1 MHYLR
6 ANILSNHLC
15 VASGSHG
22 LSAIGTKD
30 EVKEA
35 IWTKLRRPQG
45 PPARS
50 WTLKTIISR
59 YNRLK
64 LVFFCLCLMMEPCW
78 SERLLIC
85 DGLTQRQQCRH
96 LPTLSQLWQK
106 GHTVVHQLTFALF
119 STNMSSPLWWGD
131 TKTTQRRFQNE
142 HFEICSWQTKKK
154 NGALGNQKSST
165 GQWPPRELVNWPT
178 QLQSWNHFEK
188 VQKGKWGKRGWH

>member
-1 MHYLR
+1 MISAVLHASLMKMGQWIAGIR
-6 ANILSNHLC
+6 CVLFPKKSHKNHP
-15 VASGSHG
+15 
-22 LSAIGTKD
+22 D
-30 EVKEA
+30 
-35 IWTKLRRPQG
+35 RR
-45 PPARS
+45 
-50 WTLKTIISR
+50 
-59 YNRLK
+59 RL
-64 LVFFCLCLMMEPCW
+64 VWEGDRPNNFCLCVMMD
-78 SERLLIC
+78 SERLLFC

-178 QLQSWNHFEK
+178 QLQSWNHLEK